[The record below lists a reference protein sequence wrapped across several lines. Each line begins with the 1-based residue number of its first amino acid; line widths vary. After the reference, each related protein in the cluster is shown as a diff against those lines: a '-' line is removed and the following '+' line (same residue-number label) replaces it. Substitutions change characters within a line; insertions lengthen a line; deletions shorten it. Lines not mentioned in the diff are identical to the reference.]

1 MPELPDQLG
10 LVKGALGYGPSY
22 LDEFPDR
29 VGRVTREEVNAAIRA
44 HLDPTKLSIIV
55 AGDLEK
61 FPE

>member
-1 MPELPDQLG
+1 
-10 LVKGALGYGPSY
+10 
-22 LDEFPDR
+22 
-29 VGRVTREEVNAAIRA
+29 VNFAIRA